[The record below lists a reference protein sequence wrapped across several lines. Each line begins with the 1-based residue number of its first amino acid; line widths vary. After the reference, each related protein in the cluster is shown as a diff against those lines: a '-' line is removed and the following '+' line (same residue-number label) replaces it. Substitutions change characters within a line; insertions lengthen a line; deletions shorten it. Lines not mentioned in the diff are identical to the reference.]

1 MRILKKWQ
9 AQLHDHFL
17 MKQLSQM
24 RRNQQTVAFDK
35 AQSVGLLFDA
45 TELNNRN
52 FVQAYAE
59 QLKNKGKKVKLLAF
73 LDETSQ
79 QSQFPFTHF
88 SRKEVDWMMR
98 PKGDAVETFVKT
110 PFDYLI
116 NLYLAGKK
124 PLEYIS
130 ILSQAHLKVGT
141 YPIKHGG
148 FDLVIE
154 MQEEHHLSHF
164 VKQLDYFLKRLNS
177 NQKHEGAII

>member
-17 MKQLSQM
+17 AKQLSQM
-24 RRNQQTVAFDK
+24 RRNQQPVTFEE
-35 AQSVGLLFDA
+35 AQSIGLLFDA
-45 TELNNRN
+45 TELDNRN

-59 QLKNKGKKVKLLAF
+59 QLKKKGKKVKLLAF
-73 LDETSQ
+73 LNETKQ
-79 QSQFPFTHF
+79 QNQFTFAHF
-88 SRKEVDWMMR
+88 SRKEIDWLMR

-116 NLYLAGKK
+116 NLYESGKK

-154 MQEEHHLSHF
+154 MQEEHQLSHF
-164 VKQLDYFLKRLNS
+164 VKQLDYFFKRLNS
-177 NQKHEGAII
+177 NQQHEGAII